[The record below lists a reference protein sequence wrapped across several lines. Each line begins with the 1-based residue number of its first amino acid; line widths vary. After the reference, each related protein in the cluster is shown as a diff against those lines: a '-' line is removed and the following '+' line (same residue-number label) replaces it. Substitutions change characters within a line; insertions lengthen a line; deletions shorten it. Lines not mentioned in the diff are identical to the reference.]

1 MTSRSS
7 KENQIADALKPS
19 SEQKTQP
26 SILLSRDQ
34 IEVEYNIS
42 RRWLELAALTG
53 EGPAFI
59 KIGAR
64 TVRYRRNE
72 LERWLSER
80 EMRSTSETPDTSNSS
95 NAYDS
100 KITAAE

>member
-7 KENQIADALKPS
+7 KESQIADALNPS

-26 SILLSRDQ
+26 SILLDRDQ
-34 IEVEYNIS
+34 IQVEYNIS

-53 EGPAFI
+53 DGPTFI

-64 TVRYRRNE
+64 TVRYRRDE

-80 EMRSTSETPDTSNSS
+80 EVRSTSETPDTSHTTNPYNSKL
-95 NAYDS
+95 A
-100 KITAAE
+100 AAE

>member
-1 MTSRSS
+1 MRSRASEEH
-7 KENQIADALKPS
+7 KTADAQNPGSKHPTL
-19 SEQKTQP
+19 P

-53 EGPAFI
+53 QGPAFI

-64 TVRYRRNE
+64 TVRYRRDE

-80 EMRSTSETPDTSNSS
+80 EVRSTSETPDTSHTS
-95 NAYDS
+95 NAYNS
-100 KITAAE
+100 KLAAAE